1 MPTNAELLDT
11 FIAQGAY
18 SPAHQT
24 AMRATLAD
32 TEPLTLVQL
41 TEHIREKFQLDMFV
55 RREENTLH
63 LDAVGKPLF
72 PFGTPLEHA
81 THGTA
86 SCAVAPGDLSVQTLQ
101 DTISLLCR
109 TQLIPF
115 LTQWKLGLAGQ

>member
-18 SPAHQT
+18 SPEHQT
-24 AMRATLAD
+24 AMRATLTD
-32 TEPLTLVQL
+32 TEPMTLRQL
-41 TEHIREKFQLDMFV
+41 LEHIRDQFYLDLFT
-55 RREENTLH
+55 RREDNTLH

-72 PFGTPLEHA
+72 TFGTPLDA
-81 THGTA
+81 GTHGTA
-86 SCAVAPGDLSVQTLQ
+86 SCAVAPGDLSVQTMQ

-115 LTQWKLGLAGQ
+115 LTHWKMGLAGQ